1 MYYYLTIQLLA
12 IVDSTNG
19 KKRYIWFGFGR
30 HVFSNNTADC
40 YVSVYQS
47 VSSHWQRFLWS
58 RRQGWVDKLN
68 YSTVDVYDSRPSYL
82 CLCLKSKLCIGIFKV
97 IPSPINYPLRTPLP
111 FQSNPLFFHLKIRI
125 FSYSTKLSQIFISN

>member
-1 MYYYLTIQLLA
+1 MINPKWMYYYLTIQLLA

-68 YSTVDVYDSRPSYL
+68 YSTVDVYDSRLTLGLVIYAFAWNL
-82 CLCLKSKLCIGIFKV
+82 NYVLAYLKSYQVQLTTHWE
-97 IPSPINYPLRTPLP
+97 PLSPFSLTPI
-111 FQSNPLFFHLKIRI
+111 S
-125 FSYSTKLSQIFISN
+125 FI